1 MEDNYSDDVK
11 TTTVY
16 SNTLSTATSK
26 WSPGLD
32 NVQPLVRSTEVWG
45 TVAGSQNYNDRRGEA
60 EASNNCTENMGKGV
74 WTNANK
80 THEVRTSTTLRSVLW
95 PIWVAYKHRTWVLGH
110 QLSVR
115 HISRLQPVQ
124 AKSCLKQVHRQSSVK
139 KRRFQAPEV
148 KSSTRLATEDC
159 STVLRTSI
167 LLKITRKLRG
177 VQAVRGGVLWED

>member
-1 MEDNYSDDVK
+1 MEDSYSDDVK

-32 NVQPLVRSTEVWG
+32 NVQPLVRSAEVWG
-45 TVAGSQNYNDRRGEA
+45 TVARSQWSPWGWSSSD
-60 EASNNCTENMGKGV
+60 NCTENMGKVV

-139 KRRFQAPEV
+139 KRKFQAPEV

-167 LLKITRKLRG
+167 LLKLTRKLRG